1 MKNLKFCF
9 AAWLLLCVVHASF
22 AQTEKGTWMAGGSGW
37 LQAMKDNSLN
47 TAGLVLR
54 PRAGYFFRDNLAV
67 GLAVPMNYSGSWVS
81 DYSSHNLGIGTS
93 LFARYYFLPSKTKLF
108 VHGEWGASYIRNRSE
123 NFNPQTS
130 SKYYFSNN
138 QAITNYRAGLGLVH
152 FITSNIGLEFTAD
165 YRKESF
171 EFANFARQTYNFEIG
186 LFAYFKGKKSE
197 ESTFI
202 PHTEAKTWL
211 VVGSIGFSSLKPT
224 EPVRGRGN
232 SFDFAPKIGFFVK
245 NNLAVGLSV
254 PILLAYNE
262 FSSFSSSSVTT
273 LELKRYGLNA
283 FARYYF
289 LPNKTKLFLTGELG
303 YAHVDYNY
311 GGVTFP
317 TPDASINRFTY
328 AFGGGLARFVSP
340 NVALEATLDYR
351 NLLSNAEQRVLYLQ
365 LGVSTYLRGGKK

>member
-1 MKNLKFCF
+1 MKNLKFYF
-9 AAWLLLCVVHASF
+9 ATWLLLCFVHASF
-22 AQTEKGTWMAGGSGW
+22 AQTEKGTWMAGGNGW

-47 TAGLVLR
+47 TASFVLR
-54 PRAGYFFRDNLAV
+54 PRAGYFFRDNLAI
-67 GLAVPMNYSGSWVS
+67 GLAAPISYNGSWVS
-81 DYSSHNLGIGTS
+81 DYSSHNFAVGTN

-108 VHGEWGASYIRNRSE
+108 VHGEWGASYVRNRTE

-130 SKYYFSNN
+130 SKSYFSNN

-171 EFANFARQTYNFEIG
+171 ELVNSTRQSYNFEIG

-197 ESTFI
+197 ESTFA
-202 PHTEAKTWL
+202 PNTEANTWL
-211 VVGSIGFSSLKPT
+211 VGGSIGFSSLKPT
-224 EPVRGRGN
+224 ETAKGAW
-232 SFDFAPKIGFFVK
+232 FDFAPKVGFFFR

-262 FSSFSSSSVTT
+262 YSSIPPSTVARAD
-273 LELKRYGLNA
+273 LKRYGLSV
-283 FARYYF
+283 FARHYF
-289 LPNKTKLFLTGELG
+289 LPNKTKLFLSGELG

-311 GGVTFP
+311 GGISFP
-317 TPDASINRFTY
+317 IPNAAINKFTY

-351 NLLSNAEQRVLYLQ
+351 NLPSNTEQRVLYLQ
-365 LGVSTYLRGGKK
+365 LGVFTYLRGGKK